1 MINKSLY
8 VNMLNASIQKTIIEE
23 LKRIGLDDQEIEIA
37 ITSRLYDLED
47 TIDIN
52 KILNNLKNNE

>member
-8 VNMLNASIQKTIIEE
+8 VNMLNASIQKAIIEE
-23 LKRIGLDDQEIEIA
+23 LKRIGLDDQEIKIA

-52 KILNNLKNNE
+52 KILSNLKNNE